1 MSNRDN
7 QNKRDAGQTQQ
18 KENRENSQ
26 QNQNKAQKENPA
38 VFLLERRA
46 YRRMNWRFTS
56 TLPPIPATEHLLE
69 YCQ

>member
-26 QNQNKAQKENPA
+26 QNQNIIIYFKSSNK
-38 VFLLERRA
+38 F
-46 YRRMNWRFTS
+46 F
-56 TLPPIPATEHLLE
+56 
-69 YCQ
+69 

>member
-26 QNQNKAQKENPA
+26 QNQNKPFRSH
-38 VFLLERRA
+38 V
-46 YRRMNWRFTS
+46 
-56 TLPPIPATEHLLE
+56 LPTPFSF
-69 YCQ
+69 

>member
-26 QNQNKAQKENPA
+26 QNQNKAQESPYGGA
-38 VFLLERRA
+38 DAPPYFF
-46 YRRMNWRFTS
+46 WREGLT
-56 TLPPIPATEHLLE
+56 AG
-69 YCQ
+69 

>member
-26 QNQNKAQKENPA
+26 QNPQVTP
-38 VFLLERRA
+38 LESPYGGA
-46 YRRMNWRFTS
+46 DAPPYFFWREGLT
-56 TLPPIPATEHLLE
+56 AG
-69 YCQ
+69 

>member
-26 QNQNKAQKENPA
+26 QNQNKAQKPGYAAALRHAFESA
-38 VFLLERRA
+38 GVKVLEA
-46 YRRMNWRFTS
+46 AELGPSPYTS
-56 TLPPIPATEHLLE
+56 PYIP
-69 YCQ
+69 

>member
-26 QNQNKAQKENPA
+26 QNQGPEGKPQVTP
-38 VFLLERRA
+38 LESPYGGA
-46 YRRMNWRFTS
+46 DAPPYFFWREGLT
-56 TLPPIPATEHLLE
+56 AG
-69 YCQ
+69 